1 MVSANDALALLQQIV
16 HTDIAITDQDL
27 MTNGK
32 LNSIDIMNLVGAIE
46 AQYNCLIDAEL
57 IDVDCFESCE
67 AIAKFIDKVLA

>member
-1 MVSANDALALLQQIV
+1 MVSANDALALLQQIG

-57 IDVDCFESCE
+57 IDVDCFENCE